1 MTRRLSG
8 VRFPPRPRA
17 VSSAEEHLDHT
28 QKVGG
33 SIPSLPTANG
43 SEWYA
48 YNMTVNE
55 LITKLDLMPA
65 DLDVRGLFKI
75 TDRPGSWELQDV
87 AISED
92 GESVSLVF

>member
-1 MTRRLSG
+1 LADSPAQTTLWCA
-8 VRFPPRPRA
+8 PP
-17 VSSAEEHLDHT
+17 HC
-28 QKVGG
+28 
-33 SIPSLPTANG
+33 TAND

-55 LITKLDLMPA
+55 LITKLDLLPA
-65 DLDVRGLFKI
+65 DLEVRGTFRI
-75 TDRPGSWELQDV
+75 TERPGSWELQDA

>member
-1 MTRRLSG
+1 
-8 VRFPPRPRA
+8 
-17 VSSAEEHLDHT
+17 
-28 QKVGG
+28 
-33 SIPSLPTANG
+33 
-43 SEWYA
+43 
-48 YNMTVNE
+48 MTVNE